1 MLNKLRT
8 DVLLILLNAI
18 AIICVPILIVYFL
31 IGTAFMGDNSPHKSD
46 DEMIA
51 SFQAHKAE
59 FETLVE
65 MVKQD
70 KNLKRVDGTWTEP
83 KEPETIGIS
92 QTRIASYRN
101 LLRATETPRGF
112 SHYSPNSILFIGSS
126 RGLAVSGSSK
136 SYVVFLDGK
145 PDKIVENIDE
155 YRKIIATDLTNPQN
169 EYPVYK
175 HIEGDWYLE
184 FVAN

>member
-1 MLNKLRT
+1 MSNKLQT

-18 AIICVPILIVYFL
+18 AIIVVPILIVCSL
-31 IGTAFMGDNSPHKSD
+31 IGTLFTGDTSPHKSD

-70 KNLKRVDGTWTEP
+70 KNLKRVDGNWIDP
-83 KEPETIGIS
+83 KELETIGVS
-92 QTRIASYRN
+92 QTRIANYRN
-101 LLRATETPRGF
+101 LFRATETPRGF
-112 SHYSPNSILFIGSS
+112 SHYSPNSILFVGSS

-136 SYVVFLDGK
+136 SYVIFLNGK
-145 PDKIVENIDE
+145 PDKIVEDTDE
-155 YRKIIATDLTNPQN
+155 YREITATELPNPQN
-169 EYPVYK
+169 KYPVYK
-175 HIEGDWYLE
+175 HIEGNWYLE
-184 FVAN
+184 FEAN